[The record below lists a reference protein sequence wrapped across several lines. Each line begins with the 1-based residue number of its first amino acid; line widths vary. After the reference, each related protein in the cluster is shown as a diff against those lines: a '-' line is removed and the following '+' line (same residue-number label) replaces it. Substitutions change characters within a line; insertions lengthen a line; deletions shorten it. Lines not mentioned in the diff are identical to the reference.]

1 MGVEKRKT
9 EFGNH
14 VYEMTTLGTK
24 IGQKVLLRLFRIL
37 GPAAAEVLSKGEEG
51 IGSALSL
58 ASNSTTD
65 ADLDFVT
72 ETMAA
77 QCTVRIPL
85 TTQAGPGHTD
95 PVDLSKVYDGHF
107 AGRWDEWALWIGWC
121 VRENFGSFFE
131 GKALEMLA
139 ARVAAEK
146 GSGFGSPKA

>member
-85 TTQAGPGHTD
+85 TT
-95 PVDLSKVYDGHF
+95 
-107 AGRWDEWALWIGWC
+107 
-121 VRENFGSFFE
+121 
-131 GKALEMLA
+131 
-139 ARVAAEK
+139 
-146 GSGFGSPKA
+146 